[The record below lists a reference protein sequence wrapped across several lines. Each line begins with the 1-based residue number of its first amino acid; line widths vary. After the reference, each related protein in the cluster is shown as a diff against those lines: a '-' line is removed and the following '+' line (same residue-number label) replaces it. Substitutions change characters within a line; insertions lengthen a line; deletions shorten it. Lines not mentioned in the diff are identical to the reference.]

1 LVQSR
6 FTIAM
11 APRGCQLVPMAS
23 GMSLEMRLSTRRG
36 RAGCGAFSIGR
47 IALGA
52 LLAAGLI
59 AAAGPARAQSQPPS
73 DESVA
78 RLTGL
83 ARAILPS
90 ARLEDGSNVPA
101 ETQAEQALP
110 IIPRAA
116 EIATIRRG
124 ALSGQME
131 HCGLDWQNRSYM
143 PFMRRLRAG
152 GWRGK
157 RMAYVGLLHGL
168 SQGMTLRARREARAG
183 CGAQDVAAMEREAAA
198 LGDLP

>member
-1 LVQSR
+1 MKP
-6 FTIAM
+6 IANR
-11 APRGCQLVPMAS
+11 A
-23 GMSLEMRLSTRRG
+23 
-36 RAGCGAFSIGR
+36 RAGGGAFSIDR

-52 LLAAGLI
+52 LLAAGLF
-59 AAAGPARAQSQPPS
+59 AAAGPARAQSHPPS

-83 ARAILPS
+83 ARAILPT

-101 ETQAEQALP
+101 ETQAERALP

-124 ALSGQME
+124 ELSGQME
-131 HCGLDWQNRSYM
+131 HCGLDWRNRSYM

-157 RMAYVGLLHGL
+157 RMAYVGLLHGT
-168 SQGMTLRARREARAG
+168 SQAMTLRARQEAEAG

-198 LGDLP
+198 LP